1 MRGKHYPATD
11 IKPYTA
17 AFFRNFII
25 RFRTR
30 FVKESIYL
38 PAPKKHFFLT
48 REKNSFILF
57 ISPLRSLQYYN
68 CLMKKEG
75 FIMADELNLEQLKTK
90 AESLV
95 KSITG
100 DKDLLASFTK
110 DPIGTLE
117 KKLGIDLP
125 DEQINQLIKMIKEKL
140 GDAGTKTLIQKILG
154 FFKK

>member
-1 MRGKHYPATD
+1 
-11 IKPYTA
+11 
-17 AFFRNFII
+17 
-25 RFRTR
+25 
-30 FVKESIYL
+30 
-38 PAPKKHFFLT
+38 
-48 REKNSFILF
+48 
-57 ISPLRSLQYYN
+57 
-68 CLMKKEG
+68 
-75 FIMADELNLEQLKTK
+75 MADELNLEQLKTK